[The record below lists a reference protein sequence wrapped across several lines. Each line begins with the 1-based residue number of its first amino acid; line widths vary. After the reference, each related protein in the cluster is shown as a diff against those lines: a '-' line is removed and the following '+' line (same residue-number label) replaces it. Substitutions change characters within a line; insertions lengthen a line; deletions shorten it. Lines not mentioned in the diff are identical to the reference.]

1 PDMFKGCAMLL
12 RGESSNPVLSAGE
25 ERDSTTLP
33 THLRDVVR
41 RNTSLAKD
49 VFLSHSGKQK
59 LIVGQVHQDLIKK
72 SISCFFDEDP
82 QSLPLAEKFPPHIF
96 EAAEKCRLAVLFL
109 SKEFI
114 HSKWPMLELSA
125 FIKAKNS
132 NKNPDMKILP
142 VFFMI
147 PSEYLAKIMEEKDNQ
162 GWKDMG
168 ISDEVQAEWRKALR
182 EIRSFNGLEFKEAED
197 VVGFRD
203 EVVKAIC
210 SLLLPQSHSSMQA
223 QAHQSQ

>member
-1 PDMFKGCAMLL
+1 PNMFRGCANLL
-12 RGESSNPVLSAGE
+12 RGESSNAVLSAGE

-33 THLRDVVR
+33 TQRDVER

-59 LIVGQVHQDLIKK
+59 SIVRQVHQDLIKQ

-82 QSLPLAEKFPPHIF
+82 QSLPLAEKFPPRIF

-125 FIKAKNS
+125 FCKAKNS

-142 VFFMI
+142 LFFMI
-147 PSEYLAKIMEEKDNQ
+147 PVKSLSEIAKDNQ

-168 ISDEVQAEWRKALR
+168 ISDEVQAEWRNALR
-182 EIRSFNGLEFKEAED
+182 EIKSFNCLEFKEAED

-203 EVVKAIC
+203 KVVKAIC
-210 SLLLPQSHSSMQA
+210 SLLLPQSPSSMQA
-223 QAHQSQ
+223 QAHQTQ